1 MDNDGAAVS
10 TADEWGSVDSGQ
22 GPEAALPTT
31 PFARLRPPLAS
42 LLVEKGVA
50 SKEQLDEALA
60 EAQATGERVEE
71 VVVRRGWI
79 NEAQLA
85 DVIARQW
92 HLPFAALSTIR
103 VDPEAQSLM
112 SQEDGV
118 SLEAWPVGFMAGLP
132 LVAVADP
139 GEARFAS
146 VRETLGRD
154 CTFLVTTRSALSQ
167 LIEENSAP
175 ATGAEVVFAAELP
188 EPAATAFEPGQAV
201 LRSVP
206 AALEAE
212 PAAAESWPATPEIE
226 PTPDSSTS
234 QPPRSRRAAATFE
247 HEPAATFEHEP
258 AGVRARADAGT
269 RDRAHR
275 HPFATLAADDSTP
288 VLEEL
293 DRLLDRLLEER
304 GRTEGPARR
313 LPPAAGG
320 AQRGRGTPP
329 GEHPR
334 TRGESDSRR
343 AASRVDEEQARR
355 DGRLAHALRSSR
367 DRVVT

>member
-10 TADEWGSVDSGQ
+10 TADEWGSVDPGQ

-31 PFARLRPPLAS
+31 AFARLRPPLAS

-103 VDPEAQSLM
+103 VDPEAQGLM
-112 SQEDGV
+112 SQEDAV
-118 SLEAWPVGFMAGLP
+118 SLEAWPVGFMAGAP

-175 ATGAEVVFAAELP
+175 GTGAEVAFAAELP
-188 EPAATAFEPGQAV
+188 EPAATTFEPGQAA

-206 AALEAE
+206 ASLAE
-212 PAAAESWPATPEIE
+212 ETAAPESWPSTPEIE
-226 PTPDSSTS
+226 P
-234 QPPRSRRAAATFE
+234 ATGFE
-247 HEPAATFEHEP
+247 HEPAAAFEHEP
-258 AGVRARADAGT
+258 PVAFEHEPTPAPETVLPAPLHAV
-269 RDRAHR
+269 
-275 HPFATLAADDSTP
+275 AADESTP

-304 GRTEGPARR
+304 GRTR
-313 LPPAAGG
+313 
-320 AQRGRGTPP
+320 
-329 GEHPR
+329 
-334 TRGESDSRR
+334 
-343 AASRVDEEQARR
+343 DELVACHQQLE
-355 DGRLAHALRSSR
+355 ALREDEARLQKSIRALEAKATR
-367 DRVVT
+367 DEQHLESMRSKLAGMGDSLTAP

>member
-10 TADEWGSVDSGQ
+10 TADEWGSVDAGQ
-22 GPEAALPTT
+22 GLEAALPTT

-50 SKEQLDEALA
+50 SKEQLDDALA
-60 EAQATGERVEE
+60 EAQETGERIGE

-85 DVIARQW
+85 DVLARQW
-92 HLPFAALSTIR
+92 QLPFAALSTIR
-103 VDPEAQSLM
+103 VDPEAQGLM
-112 SQEDGV
+112 SQEDAV
-118 SLEAWPVGFMAGLP
+118 SLGAWPVGFMAGVP

-154 CTFLVTTRSALSQ
+154 CTFLVTTPSALSQ

-175 ATGAEVVFAAELP
+175 ATGAEVAFAAEWP

-201 LRSVP
+201 LDGVP
-206 AALEAE
+206 ASLEAE

-226 PTPDSSTS
+226 PTTGFETS
-234 QPPRSRRAAATFE
+234 RPACVRARAGR
-247 HEPAATFEHEP
+247 
-258 AGVRARADAGT
+258 GVRGRADAGT
-269 RDRAHR
+269 RDRAPGTRPH
-275 HPFATLAADDSTP
+275 
-288 VLEEL
+288 
-293 DRLLDRLLEER
+293 R
-304 GRTEGPARR
+304 GRRRIHARPRGARPPARPAARGARTHQGPARR
-313 LPPAAGG
+313 LSPAVGG

-334 TRGESDSRR
+334 TRGEGDSRR

-355 DGRLAHALRSSR
+355 DERLAHRSVAVAIASLPNVDIR
-367 DRVVT
+367 ARR